1 MLPVDYCGA
10 EEPMW
15 GRYFGPRMRARSA
28 RSFRGALHGLPGRLS
43 LERAVAC
50 VRHGRDLMAC
60 AAVAFSCACSSRQS
74 IHPCPCSMGRGRR
87 LSVPPCPCSLV
98 DARAVLRQVLPA
110 AVPRPLL
117 HLPAAC
123 TPHGGQRVP
132 TGSSQSE
139 NRATRRRGRVA
150 VRCAVSFSRRP
161 AVGRRCLASL

>member
-60 AAVAFSCACSSRQS
+60 AAVAFSCACSSCHS
-74 IHPCPCSMGRGRR
+74 IHPCPCSMSRGRR
-87 LSVPPCPCSLV
+87 LSLPCPCSLV

-117 HLPAAC
+117 HLPAAWVLPTAASVSQPVREPGHAAAGPCGC
-123 TPHGGQRVP
+123 TLRCALQPSAGR
-132 TGSSQSE
+132 
-139 NRATRRRGRVA
+139 RASLSRVA
-150 VRCAVSFSRRP
+150 VE
-161 AVGRRCLASL
+161 